1 EQLAW
6 SGPAGSIA
14 TDAVIYSS
22 SGRIKDQTI
31 DGADAG
37 AGVDNFVYDAAG
49 SLTTARV
56 PGQTHTYSFANDPG
70 CAVVNAG
77 ANTNRTSTTVN
88 GGAATTYCYDAAD
101 RLVSTSDSRYSAP
114 AYDGHGNTTTLGT
127 QTMKYDGADRHVET
141 KAGTEPTVRYVRD
154 AADRIVERKVGGT
167 VVARYG
173 YSAAGDTADLTLDAS
188 GTVIERLYP
197 LVGSV
202 LLTKR
207 GSGDVWSY
215 PNIHGDVIATANSAG
230 AKQGS
235 TMHYGPFGQVLGA
248 TPDNS
253 ADDLDYGWLGQH
265 QRPLEHEGSLAT
277 IEMGARQYAPGLGR
291 FLEVDSVEGGS
302 ANDYEYVG
310 GDPVNGL
317 DLDGNRCV

>member
-1 EQLAW
+1 
-6 SGPAGSIA
+6 
-14 TDAVIYSS
+14 
-22 SGRIKDQTI
+22 
-31 DGADAG
+31 
-37 AGVDNFVYDAAG
+37 
-49 SLTTARV
+49 
-56 PGQTHTYSFANDPG
+56 
-70 CAVVNAG
+70 
-77 ANTNRTSTTVN
+77 
-88 GGAATTYCYDAAD
+88 
-101 RLVSTSDSRYSAP
+101 
-114 AYDGHGNTTTLGT
+114 
-127 QTMKYDGADRHVET
+127 
-141 KAGTEPTVRYVRD
+141 
-154 AADRIVERKVGGT
+154 

-265 QRPLEHEGSLAT
+265 QRPLEHEGSITT
-277 IEMGARQYAPGLGR
+277 IEMGARQYVPGLGR
-291 FLEVDSVEGGS
+291 FLQFDPVEGGS
-302 ANDYEYVG
+302 ANPYEYAV
-310 GDPVNGL
+310 GDPCNTL
-317 DLDGNRCV
+317 DLDGRFACPKWLKTTSKMLGFGWVVRGGYRLWKGEGRKAAQEFGFGAAFSTNTGWLEFGLKRGVGGVVGKAAKVVGFLGGVVSGVTAVATLVDYGCAGFEWATKRRR